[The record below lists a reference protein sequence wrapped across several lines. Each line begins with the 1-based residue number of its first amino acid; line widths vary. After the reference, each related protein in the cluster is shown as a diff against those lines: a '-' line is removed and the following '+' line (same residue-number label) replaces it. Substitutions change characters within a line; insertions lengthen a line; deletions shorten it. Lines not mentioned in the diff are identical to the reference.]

1 MPLRGQGKMENC
13 INQKCKKFKTL
24 YVFNCPGGTE
34 IMKFCKDYKYLPD
47 IPETKAEQGD
57 NRMNETIK
65 RAQLNIEIK
74 YVKERIEYH
83 RHTINQL
90 QIMGMGLT
98 DQLNKLE
105 KDIAAEDREKS

>member
-1 MPLRGQGKMENC
+1 MENC

-34 IMKFCKDYKYLPD
+34 MMRACKNYEYIAD
-47 IPETKAEQGD
+47 IPETLAEKGD
-57 NRMNETIK
+57 KGINNIIE

-90 QIMGMGLT
+90 QVMGMGLT

-105 KDIAAEDREKS
+105 KEITAEDTEES

>member
-1 MPLRGQGKMENC
+1 MDNC

-34 IMKFCKDYKYLPD
+34 MMNACKDYECIADLPE
-47 IPETKAEQGD
+47 PVAEQGD
-57 NRMNETIK
+57 NGINKVIK

-74 YVKERIEYH
+74 YVKEQIEDH
-83 RHTINQL
+83 RRTIHQL
-90 QIMGMGLT
+90 QVMGMGLT

-105 KDIAAEDREKS
+105 KNLTTEDMEES

>member
-1 MPLRGQGKMENC
+1 MENC

-34 IMKFCKDYKYLPD
+34 MMNACKDYKYIAD
-47 IPETKAEQGD
+47 IPAPVAEQGD
-57 NRMNETIK
+57 KEITKIIK

-83 RHTINQL
+83 RNTINQL
-90 QIMGMGLT
+90 QVMGMGLT

-105 KDIAAEDREKS
+105 KEETAEIQGEGKS